1 MLCHVMSFCVL
12 LCGALQ
18 RSFMLCMR
26 LSFMYAREGE
36 REREKYEIYIYNVEI
51 EIYIFSHLDTDG
63 STD

>member
-1 MLCHVMSFCVL
+1 MSFCVL

-51 EIYIFSHLDTDG
+51 EIYIYLAI
-63 STD
+63 